1 MYAANKDHIEYGN
14 PYPERQMV
22 YILFLCEAPNS
33 KSPDMNMYLGIAA
46 EPRKVKKDHCR
57 SEVSWKQQRTEK
69 EG

>member
-1 MYAANKDHIEYGN
+1 MQLAKIILSKVTHTQKDKW
-14 PYPERQMV
+14 
-22 YILFLCEAPNS
+22 YIFFFLCEAPNS

-46 EPRKVKKDHCR
+46 EPRKVKRDHCR